1 MKVILCENVPNLGEM
16 GATVKVADGYARNF
30 LLPRKLA
37 VNVDSS
43 SAKQIEHEMRIIKKR
58 EEKVR
63 AELSEV
69 AKKLAGVTVEIKA
82 KAGAEDRIF
91 GSVTTGQI
99 AEELRHQGFSVDRK
113 AISLEE
119 PIKSLGIHTVTVRL
133 ISGVDAPVKVWVT
146 KEETEEDLAAAAIAA
161 AEAQEAAA
169 AAAAEPAKVV
179 EVPTE
184 EEGTE

>member
-1 MKVILCENVPNLGEM
+1 VKVILCENVPNLGEM

-37 VNVDSS
+37 VNADSS
-43 SAKQIEHEMRIIKKR
+43 SAKHIEHEMRIIHRR

-63 AELSEV
+63 AQLTEV

-91 GSVTTGQI
+91 GSVTTAQI
-99 AEELRHQGFSVDRK
+99 AESLKAQGFTVDRK
-113 AISLEE
+113 AISLDE
-119 PIKSLGIHTVTVRL
+119 PIKSLGIYTANVRL
-133 ISGVDAPVKVWVT
+133 IRGVEAPVKVWVT
-146 KEETEEDLAAAAIAA
+146 KEQTDEEI
-161 AEAQEAAA
+161 AAA
-169 AAAAEPAKVV
+169 AAAAAVESPAQPEEIV

-184 EEGTE
+184 EEGAE